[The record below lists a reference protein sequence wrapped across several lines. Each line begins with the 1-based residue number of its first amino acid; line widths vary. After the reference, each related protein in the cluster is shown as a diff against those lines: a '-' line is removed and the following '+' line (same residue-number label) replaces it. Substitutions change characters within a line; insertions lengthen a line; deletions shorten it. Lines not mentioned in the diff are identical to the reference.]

1 MLFPR
6 QSPLAVLLLSLI
18 LSFSLSAQ
26 DEEPAEELGI
36 EALLQAG
43 EWEKVLPLACEL
55 ENEWETEVGK
65 TDKEEHRLAWAQALV
80 LRGMVE
86 TRLNMTDDALKHLNL
101 ALDLAEE
108 ANADPFVLAQALD
121 ALGRAESFVSNYSAA
136 EAALKRAVDTLKP
149 VRDEDPEDWYTKSR
163 DHLGLLYL
171 RMGRYREAGRLLHE
185 NLQNTPE
192 NDAKSLAK
200 RHGYLGKYFIV
211 MESYRAAMEHL
222 HQAREIALKEWGP
235 DHDQTLVLSGQL
247 GWACVRLAGMDA
259 EAERYLRE
267 AIRGTQGKSHSHV
280 RSTRLATYFNN
291 LAQLATR
298 LGDHEGALET
308 YEEVLRTLAP
318 RLGDDTPMLATF
330 YNNIGYANLRL
341 NRLKEAETAFN
352 EASVRYAYS
361 VGTRHRRYIESKLE
375 LAETRLLA
383 QEDSEALTTELRK
396 TLDEALDFYDYVVS
410 FGTERQR
417 LNLRQQSS
425 LFTLPCSLGDPEL
438 IANTLLRSKGLVLES
453 LVEDRKTVPGSLLH
467 EYQVKRRKLDDL
479 LSRFESPEH
488 LQSLRDEVRAV
499 ETKLL
504 ATEKDNE
511 NQQARPT
518 WEEIQKTLP
527 PRSAWIDFVRY
538 ENLKVG
544 PEAPPSYGALLLL
557 PDGRPRW
564 IPLGTEEE
572 LNIWLGVMNERL
584 EYRTQVLNGREAVAP
599 AFRLKTALRSLYEL
613 FWAPVARE
621 LPEDVE
627 TVGLSPDHRLNSV
640 SFAVLLD
647 ENNKFLAQHYRQL
660 VYAGSGR
667 DLLLQQSRPRLDEG
681 SWNLITVPE
690 FEAASEGVAA
700 PESDNEVDQK
710 VRDTI
715 SSLSSLP
722 GAADELKRIERLLP
736 KDTRRVSLINAT
748 EQDVRTMGESPV
760 VLHLS
765 THSFLLESAEDM
777 PDLQDFDEWPEQFY
791 RSGLV
796 FTESRRALSERSQG
810 SSIPFEKDGI
820 LFSDEVQNL
829 PLENTRLVTLS
840 SCSSGLGESVSGEGI
855 HGLRRGFTLAGAENI
870 IMSLWPV
877 SDASTPEFMEEM
889 YQLSL
894 ATEQIGQSLWE
905 TQRRTMEDVDPEEDA
920 ELEEAVLRY
929 GCFVLTQRGPLRP
942 AVEMPEI
949 EKRFQH
955 WTPLILAVGGI
966 LIFIVS
972 RPRKRRRA

>member
-1 MLFPR
+1 MLLPR
-6 QSPLAVLLLSLI
+6 QNPLALLFLSLC
-18 LSFSLSAQ
+18 LSFSLPAQ
-26 DEEPAEELGI
+26 DEEPIEENSI

-43 EWEKVLPLACEL
+43 AWEEVLPLVVEL
-55 ENEWETEVGK
+55 EREWHNEVGR
-65 TDKEEHRLAWAQALV
+65 TDKEEHRLQWAQSLV

-86 TRLNMTDDALKHLNL
+86 TRLNKVEESLKNLNL

-108 ANADPFVLAQALD
+108 AKANPFILAQALD
-121 ALGRAESFVSNYSAA
+121 ALGRAESFDSNYPAA
-136 EAALKRAVDTLKP
+136 EKALKRAVATLEP
-149 VRDEDPEDWYTKSR
+149 VRDQDPEDWYTKSR

-171 RMGRYREAGRLLHE
+171 RMGRYREAGRIFHE
-185 NLQNTPE
+185 NLETTSDDPK
-192 NDAKSLAK
+192 ARAK

-211 MESYRAAMEHL
+211 MESYRAAIEHL
-222 HQAREIALKEWGP
+222 HQAREIALAEWGP
-235 DHDQTLVLSGQL
+235 DHDQSLVLSGQL
-247 GWACVRLAGMDA
+247 GWACVRLSGMDA

-267 AIRGTQGKSHSHV
+267 AIRGTQAQSHAHV

-298 LGDHEGALET
+298 KGDHESALAT
-308 YEEVLRTLAP
+308 YEEVLKTLAP

-341 NRLKEAETAFN
+341 NRLKEAEAAFH

-383 QEDSEALTTELRK
+383 QEDSEDLKSELRE

-453 LVEDRKTVPGSLLH
+453 LVQDRKTVSESLLQ
-467 EYQVKRRKLDDL
+467 EYQEKRRKLDDL
-479 LSRFESPEH
+479 LFRFESPDH
-488 LQSLRDEVRAV
+488 LVRLRDEVRAI

-504 ATEKDNE
+504 AAERDTGESSTK
-511 NQQARPT
+511 PT
-518 WEEIQKTLP
+518 WQAIQATLP

-538 ENLKVG
+538 ENLKAG
-544 PEAPPSYGALLLL
+544 PQAPPSYGALLLL
-557 PDGRPRW
+557 PDGPPRW

-584 EYRTQVLNGREAVAP
+584 EYRTHVLNGREAAAP
-599 AFRLKTALRSLYEL
+599 AFRLKTALRSLYDL
-613 FWAPVARE
+613 FWAPLAKE
-621 LPEDVE
+621 LPGDTE
-627 TVGLSPDHRLNSV
+627 TIGLSPDHRLNSV

-647 ENNKFLAQHYRQL
+647 GDNKFLAQRYRQL
-660 VYAGSGR
+660 VYTGSAR
-667 DLLLQQSRPRLDEG
+667 DLLLDQTRPRLTEG
-681 SWNLITVPE
+681 PWNLITVPE
-690 FEAASEGVAA
+690 FEAAVPGKTA
-700 PESDNEVDQK
+700 PESDNDVDQK
-710 VRDTI
+710 VRNTI

-722 GAADELKRIERLLP
+722 GAAEELDRIERILP
-736 KDTRRVSLINAT
+736 KDTRRISLVNAT
-748 EQDVRTMGESPV
+748 EQDVRSMRESPV

-765 THSFLLESAEDM
+765 THSFLLESAENM

-796 FTESRRALSERSQG
+796 LTESRRALSERGQG
-810 SSIPFEKDGI
+810 KTVPFERDGI

-829 PLENTRLVTLS
+829 PLQNTRLVTLS

-877 SDASTPEFMEEM
+877 SDSSTPKFMEQM

-905 TQRRTMEDVDPEEDA
+905 TQRRTIGDVDPDDDA

-929 GCFVLTQRGPLRP
+929 GCFVLTQRGPLQP

-949 EKRFQH
+949 KERFEH
-955 WTPLILAVGGI
+955 WTPLILALGGI

-972 RPRKRRRA
+972 RPRKRRTA